1 MSLTITTQPTLNKV
15 DQVIKSVMLT
25 YPVPY
30 KSRMAV
36 LKRIFLGSSGFGWD
50 ESGCPN
56 LDYFGPL
63 SSSMDFS
70 DLDEQRL
77 KVEAELLDDTI
88 PGMALLF
95 AGRAVALKRQYADRE
110 LVAAYVDILAKEH
123 TQGEDSPTNAL
134 MVGNFLVGQNIL
146 HNAPFDLMDMEWA
159 LAAEEVLTAAL
170 QGIVCALGMQF
181 DHYNPER
188 ADKRLLQIH
197 RWLTKDLDL
206 LDGVTGKK
214 DKVAAANVIADR
226 LIDEI
231 LAEDNGR

>member
-15 DQVIKSVMLT
+15 DLVIKSVMLT

-36 LKRIFLGSSGFGWD
+36 LKRIFLSSGGFGWD
-50 ESGCPN
+50 HAGCPN

-63 SSSMDFS
+63 RSTMDFS

-77 KVEAELLDDTI
+77 RVEAELKSDSC

-110 LVAAYVDILAKEH
+110 LVAAYIDILAKAH

-134 MVGNFLVGQNIL
+134 MVENVFFGQNVL
-146 HNAPFDLMDMEWA
+146 NNAPFDLMDMEWA

-181 DHYNPER
+181 DHFNPER

-197 RWLTKDLDL
+197 GWLTKDLDQ
-206 LDGVTGKK
+206 LDGVTGT
-214 DKVAAANVIADR
+214 KVKMAGADAIASR
-226 LIDEI
+226 LIDEV
-231 LAEDNGR
+231 LAEANGR